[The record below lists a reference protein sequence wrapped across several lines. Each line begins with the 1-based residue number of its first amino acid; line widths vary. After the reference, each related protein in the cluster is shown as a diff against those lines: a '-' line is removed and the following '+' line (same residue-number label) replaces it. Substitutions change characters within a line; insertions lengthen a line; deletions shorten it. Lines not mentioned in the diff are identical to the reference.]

1 MIRAAAVVWSVLAI
15 AVGVGL
21 FMLKYEVQGL
31 EDELS
36 RLNRE
41 IRADRAAVHVLEAE
55 WSYLNDPARLR
66 ELATRHLGLAP
77 LAPDQVSTVAQLPLR
92 PPPSEA
98 PAPAPK
104 QDAPKAKAPPLPTPA
119 PAAPGGRVMAAMPP
133 PPPQAELASATTRT
147 VP

>member
-1 MIRAAAVVWSVLAI
+1 MIRAATLVWAMLAI

-31 EDELS
+31 EDELT

-41 IRADRAAVHVLEAE
+41 IRADRAAIHVLEAE

-66 ELATRHLGLAP
+66 DLATRHLGMAP

-92 PPPSEA
+92 PPPPEPEAAPDEA
-98 PAPAPK
+98 PTIPRTERKPLPPAVGGGGGHPMVSV
-104 QDAPKAKAPPLPTPA
+104 PTPA
-119 PAAPGGRVMAAMPP
+119 PR
-133 PPPQAELASATTRT
+133 AELASATRS

>member
-1 MIRAAAVVWSVLAI
+1 MIRAATLVWAVLAI

-31 EDELS
+31 EDELT

-41 IRADRAAVHVLEAE
+41 IRSDRAAVHVLEAE

-66 ELATRHLGLAP
+66 DLASRHLGMAP

-92 PPPSEA
+92 PAPEPEA
-98 PAPAPK
+98 EAEAA
-104 QDAPKAKAPPLPTPA
+104 DPKAP
-119 PAAPGGRVMAAMPP
+119 
-133 PPPQAELASATTRT
+133 
-147 VP
+147 

>member
-1 MIRAAAVVWSVLAI
+1 MIRASTIVWSILAI

-31 EDELS
+31 EDELA
-36 RLNRE
+36 RLNRD

-66 ELATRHLGLAP
+66 DLAARHLEMTP

-92 PPPSEA
+92 PPPPAESETG
-98 PAPAPK
+98 K
-104 QDAPKAKAPPLPTPA
+104 DAPKASR
-119 PAAPGGRVMAAMPP
+119 PAAQPPAAVGGRPMVSVPP
-133 PPPQAELASATTRT
+133 RAPQAELASATRT

>member
-66 ELATRHLGLAP
+66 ELATRHLGLVP
-77 LAPDQVSTVAQLPLR
+77 LAPDQVSSLAQLPLR
-92 PPPSEA
+92 PPAAAETPS
-98 PAPAPK
+98 PK
-104 QDAPKAKAPPLPTPA
+104 QDAPKAKTLAPPA
-119 PAAPGGRVMAAMPP
+119 PAPGGRVMAAVPV
-133 PPPQAELASATTRT
+133 PPPQAELASTAART

>member
-1 MIRAAAVVWSVLAI
+1 MIRAATLVWAVLAI

-31 EDELS
+31 EDELA

-41 IRADRAAVHVLEAE
+41 IRSDRAAVHVLEAE

-66 ELATRHLGLAP
+66 DLASRHLGMAP

-92 PPPSEA
+92 PAPEPEA
-98 PAPAPK
+98 EAADPK
-104 QDAPKAKAPPLPTPA
+104 APKAKVPPQPTAPP
-119 PAAPGGRVMAAMPP
+119 AAGGRTLVAVPP
-133 PPPQAELASATTRT
+133 PVSQAQLATATRT

>member
-1 MIRAAAVVWSVLAI
+1 MIRAATLVWAVLAI

-31 EDELS
+31 EDELA

-41 IRADRAAVHVLEAE
+41 IRSDRAAVHVLQAE
-55 WSYLNDPARLR
+55 WSYMNDPARLR
-66 ELATRHLGLAP
+66 DLASRHLGMAP

-92 PPPSEA
+92 PAPEPEAEAA
-98 PAPAPK
+98 PALPK
-104 QDAPKAKAPPLPTPA
+104 A
-119 PAAPGGRVMAAMPP
+119 PAAKMPPKPVAPPAAGGRTMVAVPP
-133 PPPQAELASATTRT
+133 PVPQAQLATATRT